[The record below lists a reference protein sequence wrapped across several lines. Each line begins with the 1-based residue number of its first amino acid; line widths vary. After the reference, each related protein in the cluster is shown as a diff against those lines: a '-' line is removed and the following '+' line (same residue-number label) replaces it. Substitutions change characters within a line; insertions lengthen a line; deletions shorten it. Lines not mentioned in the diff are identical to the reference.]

1 MISKKVQL
9 DQLKDSQKGH
19 ASTYSSR
26 YFKEDVPKYELPEK
40 GMPANAAYQLVHD
53 ECYLNCN
60 PAMNLSSFVTTWMEP
75 EADKIILENI
85 QQNFIDHNQ
94 YPQTQ
99 EIHNRCVNMLARL
112 FHSPEGAK
120 SIGSA
125 TIGSSEA
132 VMLAGSAAKFR
143 WRNRRKAVGKPH
155 DKPNMVFGADV
166 QICWEKFAKFF
177 DVEMRM
183 IPMTKDGYTLTP
195 EQVEANVDENTIM
208 VTAILGTTFTG
219 QNDPIREINDLLIR
233 INKDR
238 GWDIPLHVDGASG
251 AFVTAFTDPDFEWD
265 FRLERVRSINVSG
278 HKYGLVYPGVGWVL
292 FRDESD
298 FPEELIFTVNYL
310 GGEMPTMTLNFS
322 RGSAM
327 ILAQYYNFLRLG
339 REGYTEIME
348 NCLDNARYLTE
359 RLVKTDKFIM
369 LNETQAL
376 PIVGVRL
383 KDDIKKY
390 SVFDISN
397 KVRQRG
403 WVVSAY
409 TLPPN
414 AEELA
419 MLRVVVREHFSRDM
433 ADILATDIAEAC
445 EYLETHGGEPTL
457 PPVPK
462 GEKHRIHC

>member
-1 MISKKVQL
+1 MLSKKVQL
-9 DQLKDSQKGH
+9 DQLSDSQKGH
-19 ASTYSSR
+19 SSTYSSR
-26 YFKEDVPKYELPEK
+26 YFKEDVPKYEIPEK

-75 EADKIILENI
+75 EAEKIIMENI

-94 YPQTQ
+94 YPQTE

-112 FHSPEGAK
+112 FHSPNEAK

-132 VMLAGSAAKFR
+132 VVLAGAAAKFR
-143 WRNRRKAVGKPH
+143 WRNRMKETGKPH
-155 DKPNMVFGADV
+155 DKPNMIFGADV

-183 IPMTKDGYTLTP
+183 IPMTKDCFTLTP
-195 EQVEANVDENTIM
+195 EQVEANIDENTIM

-233 INKDR
+233 VKQEK

-251 AFVTAFTDPDFEWD
+251 GFITPFTDPDFEWD
-265 FRLERVRSINVSG
+265 FRLERVKSINVSG
-278 HKYGLVYPGVGWVL
+278 HKYGLVYPGIGWVL
-292 FRDESD
+292 FREESD
-298 FPEELIFTVNYL
+298 FPEELIFYVNYL
-310 GGEMPTMTLNFS
+310 GGQMPTMTINFS

-327 ILAQYYNFLRLG
+327 VLAQYYNFLRLG

-348 NCLDNARYLTE
+348 NCLSNSRYLSE
-359 RLVKTDKFIM
+359 RLQKSGRFVL
-369 LNETQAL
+369 LNTTQAL
-376 PIVGVRL
+376 PIVGVCL
-383 KDDIKKY
+383 KDDIKNY

-397 KVRQRG
+397 KVRERG

-409 TLPPN
+409 TLPPD
-414 AEELA
+414 ADEIA

-433 ADILATDIAEAC
+433 ADILTNDIDAAC
-445 EYLETHGGEPTL
+445 KYLETHAGKATAPV
-457 PPVPK
+457 VPK
-462 GEKHRIHC
+462 GKKQRIHC

>member
-1 MISKKVQL
+1 
-9 DQLKDSQKGH
+9 
-19 ASTYSSR
+19 
-26 YFKEDVPKYELPEK
+26 
-40 GMPANAAYQLVHD
+40 
-53 ECYLNCN
+53 
-60 PAMNLSSFVTTWMEP
+60 
-75 EADKIILENI
+75 
-85 QQNFIDHNQ
+85 
-94 YPQTQ
+94 
-99 EIHNRCVNMLARL
+99 
-112 FHSPEGAK
+112 
-120 SIGSA
+120 
-125 TIGSSEA
+125 
-132 VMLAGSAAKFR
+132 MLAGLAAKFR
-143 WRNRRKAVGKPH
+143 WRNRRNSAGKEH
-155 DKPNMVFGADV
+155 DRPNMVFGADV

-183 IPMTKDGYTLTP
+183 IPMTKDCYTLTP

-208 VTAILGTTFTG
+208 VVAILGTTFTG
-219 QNDPIREINDLLIR
+219 QNDPIREINDLLVK
-233 INKDR
+233 INKDK

-251 AFVTAFTDPDFEWD
+251 AFVTAFADPGFEWD
-265 FRLERVRSINVSG
+265 FRLDRVRSINVSG

-339 REGYTEIME
+339 KEGYTEIME
-348 NCLDNARYLTE
+348 NCLSNARYLTE
-359 RLVKTDKFIM
+359 RLIKTKKFVM

-383 KDDIKKY
+383 KDNIKKY

-414 AEELA
+414 AEEIA

-445 EYLETHGGEPTL
+445 EYLETHGGKPTP

-462 GEKHRIHC
+462 GKKQRIHC